1 MLASDIG
8 LLPRGA
14 FSDLLQVQAENAGQF
29 REALADLFRTTE

>member
-14 FSDLLQVQAENAGQF
+14 FSDLVQAQAENARQF
-29 REALADLFRTTE
+29 REALADRFRTTE